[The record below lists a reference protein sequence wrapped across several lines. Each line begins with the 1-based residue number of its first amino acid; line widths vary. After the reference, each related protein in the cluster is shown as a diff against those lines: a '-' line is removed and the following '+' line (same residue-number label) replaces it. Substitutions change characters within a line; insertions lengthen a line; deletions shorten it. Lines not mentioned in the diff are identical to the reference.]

1 MVMRLTTT
9 VFRRVWLFLLLLL
22 SIDPGPLD
30 AADKTVATLLA
41 KDALTVL
48 GQPVS
53 VEARLS
59 ADGLLGAVGLGG
71 EPIELLVDGKSVAAG
86 MTGGD
91 GRAFLTYSPTS
102 QGVFSIQVRV
112 GPSSRVLP
120 AEGHAG
126 LAVWERRN
134 PIVVVELASLMESSA
149 PRSPPDIGVSLAPD
163 RKPVPDAAEELAR
176 LTQFY
181 YRVIYVVFLPSTGG
195 DGFRTNTEARD
206 WLVAHKFP
214 PGYVLVLPAG
224 VSALG
229 ARIDELHAAGWKTIK
244 TGISRSTA
252 FAEAF
257 LQRRMDAIIVPE
269 PAEGTAPRKAKVAKD
284 WKDVRKK
291 L

>member
-1 MVMRLTTT
+1 MRLTTT
-9 VFRRVWLFLLLLL
+9 AFRRVWLFLLFFL
-22 SIDPGPLD
+22 SGHPGLLD
-30 AADKTVATLLA
+30 AADRTVATLLV
-41 KDALTVL
+41 KDALTAP

-53 VEARLS
+53 VEARL
-59 ADGLLGAVGLGG
+59 AAVGPLGAVGLGG
-71 EPIELLVDGKSVAAG
+71 EPLELVVDGKSVASG

-91 GRAFLTYSPTS
+91 GRAFLTYSPNV
-102 QGVFSIQVRV
+102 QGVFPIQVRV
-112 GPSSRVLP
+112 VPSSRVLP

-126 LAVWERRN
+126 LAVWEQRN
-134 PIVVVELASLMESSA
+134 PIVVVELSSLMESPA
-149 PRSPPDIGVSLAPD
+149 PRSLPDIGVPLVRD
-163 RKPVPDAAEELAR
+163 RKPIPDAAEELAK

-181 YRVIYVVFLPSTGG
+181 YRVIYVVFLPPMGG
-195 DGFRTNTEARD
+195 DGFRANIEARD

-224 VSALG
+224 ESALG

-244 TGISRSTA
+244 TGVGRSTA

-257 LQRRMDAIIVPE
+257 LQRRLQAIIVPE
-269 PAEGTAPRKAKVAKD
+269 SAEGAVPRKATVAKN